1 MDDILLSSSKAL
13 VTASSSTAS
22 DDHPLPGAPLD
33 GPRRKFAIGCVL
45 LAMTLV
51 VLDASVANVALPT
64 IGRTLH
70 VSAADSVLVVT
81 AYQAALIM
89 ALLPCAALGESLGY
103 RRIFMTGVAIF
114 VSASL
119 LCAASPSLPWLVAA
133 RFVQGL
139 GGAAV
144 MALGVAL
151 LRHAVSHQQLAKV
164 IGWNALIVALA
175 SAAGPTIGAAIL
187 SVANWQWLFALN
199 LPLGG
204 LVLLVGSNLPGNAAT
219 GKPVDLIS
227 MAIHGAAF
235 AMLIWGAELLSNN
248 AMRGLSLL
256 AVSGLAFMLLLK
268 RELPQATPFVPLDLL
283 RSASFR
289 LSMAASVCCFAGQ
302 AAGMIALPFYLQHGL
317 GLSTWMT
324 GLYITPWP
332 LAVALTAPASS
343 YLSGRC
349 STSRLCAIGGT
360 IMATGLA
367 AAALWPLE
375 GSPLP
380 LMPIL
385 MMCGIGFG
393 LFQVPNNHNMFLS
406 VPRERSGAA
415 GGMQGTA
422 RLIGQ
427 SAGAIV
433 MALLFSMNPSSAPR
447 IGLGLGAGMVLLA
460 ALISARRAG

>member
-1 MDDILLSSSKAL
+1 MDDILPGGGKAL
-13 VTASSSTAS
+13 
-22 DDHPLPGAPLD
+22 APLE
-33 GPRRKFAIGCVL
+33 GPRRRFAIGCVL

-151 LRHAVSHQQLAKV
+151 LRHAVSQEQLPKV
-164 IGWNALIVALA
+164 IGWNALTVALA
-175 SAAGPTIGAAIL
+175 SAAGPTVGAAIL

-204 LVLLVGSNLPGNAAT
+204 LVFLAGYNLPRNAAT

-227 MAIHGAAF
+227 IAINGAGF
-235 AMLIWGAELLSNN
+235 AMLIWGAELLSNDPV
-248 AMRGLSLL
+248 RGLSLL
-256 AVSGLAFMLLLK
+256 AASGLAFTLLLK
-268 RELPQATPFVPLDLL
+268 RELPRAMPFVPLDLL

-289 LSMAASVCCFAGQ
+289 FSMAASICCFAGQ

-332 LAVALTAPASS
+332 LAVALTAPVSS
-343 YLSGRC
+343 YLAERC

-367 AAALWPLE
+367 AAALWPLA

-380 LMPIL
+380 LVPIL
-385 MMCGIGFG
+385 MVCGIGFG

-427 SAGAIV
+427 SSGAIV
-433 MALLFSMNPSSAPR
+433 MALLFSANTSSAPR
-447 IGLGLGAGMVLLA
+447 IGLGFGAGMVLLA
-460 ALISARRAG
+460 ALISARRAS